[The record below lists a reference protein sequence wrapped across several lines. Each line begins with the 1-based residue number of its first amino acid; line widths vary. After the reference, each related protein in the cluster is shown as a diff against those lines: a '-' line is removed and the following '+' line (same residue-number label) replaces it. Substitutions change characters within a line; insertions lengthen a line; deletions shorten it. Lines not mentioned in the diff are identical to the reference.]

1 MANAYKM
8 KQQEDR
14 KQAALTE
21 ARAIASKG
29 NNAIARMKAVRG
41 YQNAMGVDQRTA
53 ERTTFPG
60 RWD

>member
-1 MANAYKM
+1 MANAYKL

-14 KQAALTE
+14 KQAALKE
-21 ARAIASKG
+21 ARAVASKG
-29 NNAIARMKAVRG
+29 NAIARMKAVRG

-53 ERTTFPG
+53 ERVIFPG

>member
-29 NNAIARMKAVRG
+29 NAIARMKAVRG

-53 ERTTFPG
+53 ERTIFPG